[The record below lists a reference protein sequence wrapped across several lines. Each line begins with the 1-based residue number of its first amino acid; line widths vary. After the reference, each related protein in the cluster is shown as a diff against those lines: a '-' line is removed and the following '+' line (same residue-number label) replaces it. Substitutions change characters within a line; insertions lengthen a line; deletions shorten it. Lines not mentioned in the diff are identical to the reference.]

1 MDIGEDLGEYREII
15 NIYVYYLNILE
26 IKYWNI
32 ENMNYSKNR
41 MQVED
46 ICTWIEVGEYLG
58 MQYNLVGNTG
68 K

>member
-46 ICTWIEVGEYLG
+46 ICT
-58 MQYNLVGNTG
+58 
-68 K
+68 